1 MIIVLSG
8 IEEMEAVHQE
18 EKVVLQEGTFLQI
31 LELLALT
38 AIDQQRIAPNIVT
51 NVFKIVNIADSLTS
65 ESH

>member
-1 MIIVLSG
+1 MILVLSG

-18 EKVVLQEGTFLQI
+18 EKVVLQEETFLRI

-38 AIDQQRIAPNIVT
+38 AIDQQLIAPNIVT
-51 NVFKIVNIADSLTS
+51 NVFKIVNIADLLIS

>member
-51 NVFKIVNIADSLTS
+51 NVFKIVNIADSLIS

>member
-1 MIIVLSG
+1 VILVLSG

-38 AIDQQRIAPNIVT
+38 AIDQQLIAPNIVT
-51 NVFKIVNIADSLTS
+51 NVSKIVNIADSLIS